1 MHNTEIP
8 HKDKSLSLFYVSAYF
23 LNENFDDLQSLLSWA
38 KIFFDIIETRIT
50 KEVFLLT
57 H

>member
-23 LNENFDDLQSLLSWA
+23 LNENFDGLQSLLSWA

-50 KEVFLLT
+50 KQVFLLT